1 MTTPHPK
8 PPAAAHNRLTV
19 SPQHPRFTIEK
30 DLVLHPESRLQIQ
43 EAMAK
48 IRYHSTIYHDWGF
61 NQVDPM
67 GAGMILNFYGKP
79 GTGKT
84 LAAEGLAGS
93 LAMPFLAV
101 GVAELESKFMGD
113 TARNIQD
120 VFALAGQHKAL
131 LFFDEADT
139 LLGKRLS
146 NVTQGVDNEVN
157 AARSTM
163 LIELERYE
171 GIVVFATNF
180 AENFD
185 KAFESRISHHVH
197 FLLPDLHCRKL
208 LWDMLL
214 VPGIPLQEDRDWLI
228 EHAAEH
234 SEGFCGR
241 DIRTCLRLA
250 LPKPLLAAET
260 ERRTPL
266 VSWRHLVEAMGQVR
280 EAHLNVG
287 TEVNPK
293 SV

>member
-1 MTTPHPK
+1 MSQPQRTS
-8 PPAAAHNRLTV
+8 AAHNRIAL
-19 SPQHPRFTIEK
+19 SPRHPRFTIEK
-30 DLVLHPESRLQIQ
+30 DLVLPAESLLQIQ

-48 IRYHSTIYHDWGF
+48 IRFHATIYEEWGF
-61 NQVDPM
+61 GAVDP
-67 GAGMILNFYGKP
+67 AGKGMALNFYGKP

-93 LAMPFLAV
+93 LMLPFLPV
-101 GVAELESKFMGD
+101 GIAELESKFMGD

-120 VFALAGQHKAL
+120 AFALAEQHKAL

-163 LIELERYE
+163 LIELERFE

-197 FLLPDLHCRKL
+197 FLLPDMPCRRL
-208 LWDMLL
+208 LWNMLL
-214 VPGIPLQEDRDWLI
+214 VPGIPLQEERDWLI
-228 EHAAEH
+228 EQAAQH
-234 SEGFCGR
+234 SEGFTGR
-241 DIRTCLRLA
+241 DIRTTLRLA
-250 LPKPLLAAET
+250 LPKPLLAT
-260 ERRTPL
+260 EKQGRTPL
-266 VSWRHLVEAMGQVR
+266 VGWRHIVEAMDQVR
-280 EAHLNVG
+280 VAHRNVG
-287 TEVNPK
+287 TEVNPD
-293 SV
+293 

>member
-1 MTTPHPK
+1 MNPPK
-8 PPAAAHNRLTV
+8 NNSAHNRIAV
-19 SPQHPRFTIEK
+19 NPRHPRFTIEK
-30 DLVLHPESRLQIQ
+30 DLVLPAESMLQIQ

-48 IRYHSTIYHDWGF
+48 IRFHHTIYQEWGF
-61 NQVDPM
+61 HAVDPM
-67 GAGMILNFYGKP
+67 GVGITLNFYGKP

-93 LAMPFLAV
+93 LAFPFISV
-101 GVAELESKFMGD
+101 GIAELESKFMGD

-120 VFALAGQHKAL
+120 VFALAQQHKAL

-163 LIELERYE
+163 LIELERHE

-197 FLLPDLHCRKL
+197 FLMPDLECRRQ

-214 VPGIPLQEDRDWLI
+214 VPGIPLQDDREWVI
-228 EHAAEH
+228 ENAAQH

-241 DIRTCLRLA
+241 DIRTCLRLT
-250 LPKPLLAAET
+250 LPKPLLEH
-260 ERRTPL
+260 EQKGRTPL
-266 VSWRHLVEAMGQVR
+266 VAWRHLVEAMAQVR
-280 EAHLNVG
+280 EAHKNVG
-287 TEVNPK
+287 TEVNPGR
-293 SV
+293 

>member
-1 MTTPHPK
+1 MNVSTPAPK
-8 PPAAAHNRLTV
+8 ASHNRIAL
-19 SPQHPRFTIEK
+19 SPRHPRFTIEK
-30 DLVLHPESRLQIQ
+30 DLVLPAQSLLQIQ

-48 IRYHSTIYHDWGF
+48 IRFHHTIYSEWGF
-61 NQVDPM
+61 AKADPM
-67 GAGMILNFYGKP
+67 GTGIALNFYGKP

-93 LAMPFLAV
+93 LAMPFLPV

-120 VFALAGQHKAL
+120 VFALAAQHKAL

-157 AARSTM
+157 AARSTL

-197 FLLPDLHCRKL
+197 FLLPDAPCRQE
-208 LWDMLL
+208 LWRMLL
-214 VPGIPLQEDRDWLI
+214 VPGIPLKEDRDWLI
-228 EHAAEH
+228 ENAVEH

-241 DIRTCLRLA
+241 DIRTCLRLS
-250 LPKPLLAAET
+250 LPKPLLAQERDGRLPLLSWAHLAE
-260 ERRTPL
+260 
-266 VSWRHLVEAMGQVR
+266 AIAQVR
-280 EAHLNVG
+280 EAHANVG
-287 TEVNPK
+287 TEVNPGK
-293 SV
+293 

>member
-1 MTTPHPK
+1 MTHTPS
-8 PPAAAHNRLTV
+8 HNRLTL
-19 SPQHPRFTIEK
+19 SPLHPRFTIEK
-30 DLVLHPESRLQIQ
+30 DLILPAESLLQIQ

-48 IRYHSTIYHDWGF
+48 IRFHHTIYTKWGF
-61 NQVDPM
+61 SKVDPM
-67 GAGMILNFYGKP
+67 GTGIALNFYGKP

-93 LAMPFLAV
+93 LALPFLPI
-101 GVAELESKFMGD
+101 GIAELESKFMGD

-120 VFALAGQHKAL
+120 VFALAAQHKAL

-157 AARSTM
+157 AARSTL

-197 FLLPDLHCRKL
+197 FLMPDRHCRQQ
-208 LWDMLL
+208 LWNMLL
-214 VPGIPLQEDRDWLI
+214 VPGIPLQEDRDWII
-228 EHAAEH
+228 ENAADH

-250 LPKPLLAAET
+250 LPKPLLAQ
-260 ERRTPL
+260 EREGRTPL
-266 VSWRHLVEAMGQVR
+266 VAWRHLVEAMAQVR
-280 EAHLNVG
+280 EAHRNVG
-287 TEVNPK
+287 TEVNPDK
-293 SV
+293 K